1 MEKERGKRRG
11 IRGIEKEIEGGEGE
25 EEERDGGGARGELG
39 RKE

>member
-25 EEERDGGGARGELG
+25 EEERDG
-39 RKE
+39 